1 MRNSRAIK
9 LANLTCIAACLLA
22 AWACASPAAAQSTA
36 ASLTRIEAETL
47 LLKAREK
54 QLEVQSSIIA
64 KQNEIAAKQAMGLAI
79 SQPPVVGQPVVRA
92 IEGMGKALYATLELS
107 DGSMLDVQTG
117 SVLPNGMRILAVQP
131 NAVLA
136 QAPGKKRV
144 RLAGFSQHTTEFNPN
159 YPSAGLALPMPAGR
173 GVVR

>member
-1 MRNSRAIK
+1 MRNDRPNNLARA
-9 LANLTCIAACLLA
+9 AALLLA
-22 AWACASPAAAQSTA
+22 GLACSAPAAAQSTA

-47 LLKAREK
+47 LLRAREK

-64 KQNEIAAKQAMGLAI
+64 KQNEIAAKQAMGVAI

-92 IEGMGKALYATLELS
+92 IEGLGKTLYATLELS

-117 SVLPNGMRILAVQP
+117 SVLPNGMRILAVES

-136 QAPGKKRV
+136 QAPGKRRV
-144 RLAGFSQHTTEFNPN
+144 RLAGFTQNSTEFNPN
-159 YPSAGLALPMPAGR
+159 YPSPGLALPMPTAR
-173 GVVR
+173 GAVR

>member
-1 MRNSRAIK
+1 MRNDRPTK
-9 LANLTCIAACLLA
+9 LALACLLA
-22 AWACASPAAAQSTA
+22 LCAAPVLAQTTA

-47 LLKAREK
+47 LLKARE
-54 QLEVQSSIIA
+54 EVQSSIIA
-64 KQNEIAAKQAMGLAI
+64 KQNEIAAKQAMGVAI

-92 IEGMGKALYATLELS
+92 IEGLGKTLYATLEMA

-117 SVLPNGMRILAVQP
+117 SVLPNGMRILAVES

-136 QAPGKKRV
+136 QAPGRKRV
-144 RLAGFSQHTTEFNPN
+144 RLAGFTQNSTEFNPN
-159 YPSAGLALPMPAGR
+159 YPSPGLALPMPAAR

>member
-1 MRNSRAIK
+1 MRNDRPTK
-9 LANLTCIAACLLA
+9 LALACLLA
-22 AWACASPAAAQSTA
+22 LCAAPVLAQTTA

-64 KQNEIAAKQAMGLAI
+64 KQNEIAAKQAMGVAI

-92 IEGMGKALYATLELS
+92 IEGLGKTLYATLEMA

-117 SVLPNGMRILAVQP
+117 SVLPNGMRILAVES

-136 QAPGKKRV
+136 QAPGRKRV
-144 RLAGFSQHTTEFNPN
+144 RLAGFTQNSTEFNPN
-159 YPSAGLALPMPAGR
+159 YPSPGLALPMPAAR

>member
-1 MRNSRAIK
+1 MRNESPIK
-9 LANLTCIAACLLA
+9 MALAGLLA
-22 AWACASPAAAQSTA
+22 MTAGAALAQTTA

-64 KQNEIAAKQAMGLAI
+64 RQNEIAAKQAMGVAI

-92 IEGMGKALYATLELS
+92 IEGLGKTLYATLEMS
-107 DGSMLDVQTG
+107 DGSQIDVQAGT
-117 SVLPNGMRILAVQP
+117 VLPNGMRIVAVEP

-144 RLAGFSQHTTEFNPN
+144 RLAGFTQNSTEFNPN
-159 YPSAGLALPMPAGR
+159 YPSPGLALPMPASR

>member
-1 MRNSRAIK
+1 MRNDSPIK
-9 LANLTCIAACLLA
+9 MALAGLLA
-22 AWACASPAAAQSTA
+22 VTAGAALAQTTA

-64 KQNEIAAKQAMGLAI
+64 KQNEIAAKQAMGVAI

-92 IEGMGKALYATLELS
+92 IEGLGKTLYATLEMS
-107 DGSMLDVQTG
+107 DGSQIDVQAGT
-117 SVLPNGMRILAVQP
+117 VLPNGMRIVAVEP

-144 RLAGFSQHTTEFNPN
+144 RLAGFTQNSTEFNPN
-159 YPSAGLALPMPAGR
+159 YPSPGLALPMPASR

>member
-1 MRNSRAIK
+1 MRNDRPMNVARA
-9 LANLTCIAACLLA
+9 AACLLVA
-22 AWACASPAAAQSTA
+22 ASCGGHAAAQSTA

-64 KQNEIAAKQAMGLAI
+64 KQNEIAAKQALGVAI

-92 IEGMGKALYATLELS
+92 IEGLGKTLYATLELS

-117 SVLPNGMRILAVQP
+117 TVLPNGMRILAVEP

-136 QAPGKKRV
+136 QSPGKKRV
-144 RLAGFSQHTTEFNPN
+144 RLAGSSQTGNEFNPN
-159 YPSAGLALPMPAGR
+159 FPSPAPTLALPSAR
-173 GVVR
+173 GVLR

>member
-1 MRNSRAIK
+1 MRNDRPMN
-9 LANLTCIAACLLA
+9 LARGAACLML
-22 AWACASPAAAQSTA
+22 ACACTGPAAAQTTA

-47 LLKAREK
+47 LLKARER

-64 KQNEIAAKQAMGLAI
+64 KQNEIAAKQALGVAI

-92 IEGMGKALYATLELS
+92 IEGLGKELYATLELS
-107 DGSMLDVQTG
+107 DGSMLDVQKG
-117 SVLPNGMRILAVQP
+117 SVLPNGMRVLAVEP

-144 RLAGFSQHTTEFNPN
+144 RLAGFTQNSTEFNPN
-159 YPSAGLALPMPAGR
+159 YPSPGLGLPMPAAR

>member
-1 MRNSRAIK
+1 MRNDRHVK
-9 LANLTCIAACLLA
+9 LAFIMAGLLA
-22 AWACASPAAAQSTA
+22 TGGTLAQTTA
-36 ASLTRIEAETL
+36 ATLTRIEAETL

-64 KQNEIAAKQAMGLAI
+64 KQNEIAAKQAMGVAI
-79 SQPPVVGQPVVRA
+79 TQPPVVGQPVVRA
-92 IEGMGKALYATLELS
+92 IEGLGKALYATLEMS

-117 SVLPNGMRILAVQP
+117 SVLPNGMRILAVEP

-136 QAPGKKRV
+136 QAPGAKRV
-144 RLAGFSQHTTEFNPN
+144 RLAGFTQNSTEFNPN
-159 YPSAGLALPMPAGR
+159 YPSPGLALPMPATR

>member
-1 MRNSRAIK
+1 MRNDRP
-9 LANLTCIAACLLA
+9 ANLALA
-22 AWACASPAAAQSTA
+22 WTLTGMLALCAGPVLAQTTA

-64 KQNEIAAKQAMGLAI
+64 KQNEIAAKQAMGVAI

-92 IEGMGKALYATLELS
+92 IEGLGKALYATLEMS
-107 DGSMLDVQTG
+107 DGSQIDVQAGT
-117 SVLPNGMRILAVQP
+117 VLPNGMRIVAVEP

-144 RLAGFSQHTTEFNPN
+144 RLAGFTQNSTEFNPN
-159 YPSAGLALPMPAGR
+159 YPSPGLALPMPASR

>member
-1 MRNSRAIK
+1 MRNDRPMN
-9 LANLTCIAACLLA
+9 LARGAAFLLA
-22 AWACASPAAAQSTA
+22 AFACAGPAAAQSTA

-54 QLEVQSSIIA
+54 QLEVQASIIA
-64 KQNEIAAKQAMGLAI
+64 KQNEIAAKQAMGVAI

-92 IEGMGKALYATLELS
+92 IEGLGKTLYATLELS

-117 SVLPNGMRILAVQP
+117 SVLPNGMRILAVEP

-144 RLAGFSQHTTEFNPN
+144 RLAGFTQNSTEFNPN
-159 YPSAGLALPMPAGR
+159 YPSPGLALPMPIAR
-173 GVVR
+173 GGAR

>member
-1 MRNSRAIK
+1 MRNSPINVV
-9 LANLTCIAACLLA
+9 LACLLA
-22 AWACASPAAAQSTA
+22 ACAAPALAQTTA

-54 QLEVQSSIIA
+54 QLEVQASIIA
-64 KQNEIAAKQAMGLAI
+64 KQNDIAAKQAMGVAI

-92 IEGMGKALYATLELS
+92 IEGLGKTLYATLEMS
-107 DGSMLDVQTG
+107 DGSMLDVQAGT
-117 SVLPNGMRILAVQP
+117 VLPNGMRIVAVEP

-136 QAPGKKRV
+136 QGPGKKRV
-144 RLAGFSQHTTEFNPN
+144 RLAGFTQNSTEFNPN
-159 YPSAGLALPMPAGR
+159 YPSPGLALPMPASR

>member
-1 MRNSRAIK
+1 MRNDLK
-9 LANLTCIAACLLA
+9 LVIAGLLVA
-22 AWACASPAAAQSTA
+22 ASSAALAQTTA

-54 QLEVQSSIIA
+54 QLEVQASIIA
-64 KQNEIAAKQAMGLAI
+64 KQNDIAAKQAMGVAI

-92 IEGMGKALYATLELS
+92 IEGLGKALYATLEMA
-107 DGSMLDVQTG
+107 DGSQVDVQAGT
-117 SVLPNGMRILAVQP
+117 VLPNGMRILAVEP

-136 QAPGKKRV
+136 QAPGRKRV
-144 RLAGFSQHTTEFNPN
+144 RLAGFTQNSTEFNPN
-159 YPSAGLALPMPAGR
+159 YPSPGLALPMPAGR

>member
-1 MRNSRAIK
+1 MRNELK
-9 LANLTCIAACLLA
+9 LAVALLLA
-22 AWACASPAAAQSTA
+22 SIGSGAALAQTTA

-54 QLEVQSSIIA
+54 QLEVQASIIA
-64 KQNEIAAKQAMGLAI
+64 KQNDIAAKQAMGVAI

-92 IEGMGKALYATLELS
+92 IEGLGKALYATLEMS
-107 DGSMLDVQTG
+107 DGSMLDVQAGT
-117 SVLPNGMRILAVQP
+117 VLPNGMRILAVEP

-136 QAPGKKRV
+136 QAPGRKRV
-144 RLAGFSQHTTEFNPN
+144 RLAGFTQNSTEFNPN
-159 YPSAGLALPMPAGR
+159 YPSPGLALPMPASR